1 VRTAAYRNDSEDD
14 MDRAQQIKMA
24 TSFLGL
30 HRAPPVLLLPNAWD
44 AMSAR
49 LFVAAGFDVLA
60 TTSGG
65 VAWALGYP
73 DGEQAPWPEVVA
85 ATARIVRSA
94 QVPVT
99 ADIEAGYGATPPE
112 VRAHVAEIIQAGVV
126 GINLEDGLHGPIRSI
141 EDACARLQ
149 AAREAARKEGVP
161 IVLNAR
167 CDIYQLQHGE
177 ESTRFDATVER
188 CKAYLAA
195 GANCV
200 YPFGLRDPATIAA
213 FVKAVD
219 APVNITGRAGMPDA
233 AAFERMGVARIT
245 IASAPTLVTMSAIQR
260 LATELRVTGGF
271 DMLTAELR
279 HPDAQ
284 KLFQT
289 KG

>member
-1 VRTAAYRNDSEDD
+1 
-14 MDRAQQIKMA
+14 MDRARQAEMA
-24 TSFLGL
+24 RSFLAR
-30 HRAPPVLLLPNAWD
+30 HEAPPVLLLPNAWD
-44 AMSAR
+44 ALSAR
-49 LFVAAGFDVLA
+49 LFVAGGFDALA

-73 DGEQAPWPEVVA
+73 DGEQAPWAEVVA

-99 ADIEAGYGATPPE
+99 ADIEAGYGVTPAALA
-112 VRAHVAEIIQAGVV
+112 AHVAEIIQTGVV
-126 GINLEDGLHGPIRSI
+126 GINLEDGLHGPMRSV
-141 EDACARLQ
+141 EDATARLS

-167 CDIYQLQHGE
+167 CDIFHLQYGE
-177 ESTRFDATVER
+177 ESTRFGATVAR

-195 GANCV
+195 GADCV
-200 YPFGLRDPATIAA
+200 YPFGLRDPATIAE
-213 FVKAVD
+213 FVRAIRG
-219 APVNITGRAGMPDA
+219 PVNITGRPGMPDA

-245 IASAPTLVTMSAIQR
+245 IASAPTLVMMSNVQK
-260 LATELRVTGGF
+260 LAAELRATGGF
-271 DMLTAELR
+271 EMLTTTFR

-284 KLFQT
+284 KLFQL

>member
-1 VRTAAYRNDSEDD
+1 MLSCNDSEADVG
-14 MDRAQQIKMA
+14 RAQQVEM
-24 TSFLGL
+24 TNSFLAR

-44 AMSAR
+44 AISAR
-49 LFVAAGFDVLA
+49 LFVASGFDALA

-65 VAWALGYP
+65 IAWALGYP
-73 DGEQAPWPEVVA
+73 DGEHAPWSEVVA

-99 ADIEAGYGATPPE
+99 ADIEAGYGVTPAE
-112 VRAHVAEIIQAGVV
+112 VGAHVAEIIQTGVV
-126 GINLEDGLHGPIRSI
+126 GINLEDGLHGPIRGI
-141 EDACARLQ
+141 EDAAARLR
-149 AAREAARKEGVP
+149 AAREAANKEGVP

-167 CDIYQLQHGE
+167 CDIFQLQHGE
-177 ESTRFDATVER
+177 ESTRFASTVER
-188 CKAYLAA
+188 CKVYLGA
-195 GANCV
+195 GADCV

-219 APVNITGRAGMPDA
+219 APVNITGRPGMPDA

-245 IASAPTLVTMSAIQR
+245 IASAPTLVAMSTIQKV
-260 LATELRVTGGF
+260 ATELRATGGF
-271 DMLTAELR
+271 GILTATLR

-284 KLFQT
+284 KLFQL